1 MLHTYVRLTQQA
13 PEVHIHDAMSC
24 VVVIFRAPHRH
35 AFRLHAHWLAVSCC
49 SASVL
54 LLHANNNFSSK
65 VGVLGSRSGRLI
77 RVSRTSNCL
86 DVSGRGV
93 WGGAQLLF
101 HFPGCQWCHPRPVL
115 PWELAK

>member
-24 VVVIFRAPHRH
+24 VVVIFRAPHRR

-49 SASVL
+49 SALVL

-93 WGGAQLLF
+93 WGGAAVAVS
-101 HFPGCQWCHPRPVL
+101 FPRLSVVPPPPCPPLG
-115 PWELAK
+115 AS